1 MDEDTSWNSFA
12 NKRQIWRRTRIWARF
27 LPRVNHFSCV
37 EVCGGGAVGIS
48 WFKSTMNSITA
59 FSSANS
65 NVKKDSISPPHP
77 VQTSQITFSLNSF
90 ANTSERSKWINS
102 KMCNWLTHFGMPSL
116 TPSLICILGRVSALT
131 FKKGCGFTWI
141 YLRIIRHFWRKS
153 PW

>member
-1 MDEDTSWNSFA
+1 MDEGTSWNSFA
-12 NKRQIWRRTRIWARF
+12 NKRQIWRRTRVWARF

-37 EVCGGGAVGIS
+37 EVCGGGAVDIS

-65 NVKKDSISPPHP
+65 NVKDSISPPHP

-90 ANTSERSKWINS
+90 AKTSERSKWINS

-116 TPSLICILGRVSALT
+116 TPSWSAFWGEFLPSHSRRVVGSP
-131 FKKGCGFTWI
+131 WI